1 MKRKPKIPAKRAPM
15 LEGYDGAKTKTRQG
29 SPALLGVGGVHLPI
43 NKKWRGFNLKRFD
56 AILEKD
62 ISGYDGEFSQLIAEA
77 PALYKMMTRLLD
89 DKALP
94 RSMSPLVIA
103 AIAYFILPEDII
115 PEEKYG
121 PVGYVDDIYLCAFV
135 ANEVAK
141 ESASPDIL
149 ARNWDGKVP
158 IVNLVKEILDREK
171 ELIGNKKDR
180 IMQYIG
186 YDQLGPATSDSV
198 D

>member
-1 MKRKPKIPAKRAPM
+1 
-15 LEGYDGAKTKTRQG
+15 
-29 SPALLGVGGVHLPI
+29 LPTI
-43 NKKWRGFNLKRFD
+43 KSQEVFDLKRFD

-62 ISGYDGEFSQLIAEA
+62 ISGYEGKFSRLIAQA

-89 DKALP
+89 DPDLP

-115 PEEKYG
+115 PEEKFG
-121 PVGYVDDIYLCAFV
+121 PIGYVDDIYLCAFV
-135 ANEVAK
+135 ANEVTK

-149 ARNWDGKVP
+149 ARNWDGNVP
-158 IVNLVKEILDREK
+158 IAPLIKEILDREK
-171 ELIGNKKDR
+171 ELIGDKKDH

-186 YDQLGPATSDSV
+186 YDQLGMAKSDNI

>member
-1 MKRKPKIPAKRAPM
+1 MV
-15 LEGYDGAKTKTRQG
+15 
-29 SPALLGVGGVHLPI
+29 GVF
-43 NKKWRGFNLKRFD
+43 KLKRFD

-62 ISGYDGEFSQLIAEA
+62 ISGYDGDFSQLIAEA
-77 PALYKMMTRLLD
+77 PALYRMMTKLLD

-94 RSMSPLVIA
+94 RPMSPLVIA

-121 PVGYVDDIYLCAFV
+121 PFGYVDDIYLCAFV
-135 ANEVAK
+135 ANEIAK
-141 ESASPDIL
+141 QSSSPDIL
-149 ARNWDGKVP
+149 ARNWDGKTP
-158 IVNLVKEILDREK
+158 IDKLVKEILDREK
-171 ELIGNKKDR
+171 ELIGDKKDR

-186 YDQLGPATSDSV
+186 YNQLELSPSDSI

>member
-1 MKRKPKIPAKRAPM
+1 M
-15 LEGYDGAKTKTRQG
+15 
-29 SPALLGVGGVHLPI
+29 
-43 NKKWRGFNLKRFD
+43 KRFD

-62 ISGYDGEFSQLIAEA
+62 ISGYDGEFSQIIAEA
-77 PALYKMMTRLLD
+77 PALYKLMTRLLD
-89 DKALP
+89 DPDCP

-121 PVGYVDDIYLCAFV
+121 PIGYVDDIYLCAFV
-135 ANEVAK
+135 ANEIAK

-149 ARNWDGKVP
+149 ARNWEGKAPVDR
-158 IVNLVKEILDREK
+158 LVKEILDREK
-171 ELIGNKKDR
+171 ELIGDEKER

-186 YDQLGPATSDSV
+186 YNQLGMTPSDSV

>member
-1 MKRKPKIPAKRAPM
+1 LHTIRS
-15 LEGYDGAKTKTRQG
+15 EEVFD
-29 SPALLGVGGVHLPI
+29 
-43 NKKWRGFNLKRFD
+43 LKRFD

-62 ISGYDGEFSQLIAEA
+62 ISGYDGEYSQLIHQA

-89 DKALP
+89 DRALP

-121 PVGYVDDIYLCAFV
+121 PIGYVDDIYLCAFV

-141 ESASPDIL
+141 ESDSHDIL
-149 ARNWDGKVP
+149 ARNWDGSVP
-158 IVNLVKEILDREK
+158 VATLVKEILDREK
-171 ELIGNKKDR
+171 ELIGDKKDR

-186 YDQLGPATSDSV
+186 YDQLGLSQTDSI

>member
-1 MKRKPKIPAKRAPM
+1 
-15 LEGYDGAKTKTRQG
+15 
-29 SPALLGVGGVHLPI
+29 LPTV
-43 NKKWRGFNLKRFD
+43 RSEEVFDLKRFD
-56 AILEKD
+56 AILEED
-62 ISGYDGEFSQLIAEA
+62 ISGYDGEFSQLIAQA

-89 DKALP
+89 DRALP

-158 IVNLVKEILDREK
+158 VAKLIKEILDREK
-171 ELIGNKKDR
+171 ELIGDKKDH

-186 YDQLGPATSDSV
+186 YDQLGLASSDSI

>member
-1 MKRKPKIPAKRAPM
+1 
-15 LEGYDGAKTKTRQG
+15 
-29 SPALLGVGGVHLPI
+29 
-43 NKKWRGFNLKRFD
+43 LKRFD

-62 ISGYDGEFSQLIAEA
+62 ISGYDGEFSQIIAEA
-77 PALYKMMTRLLD
+77 PALYKLMTRLLD
-89 DKALP
+89 DPDCP

-121 PVGYVDDIYLCAFV
+121 PIGYVDDIYLCAFV
-135 ANEVAK
+135 ANEIAK

-149 ARNWDGKVP
+149 ARNWEGKAPVDR
-158 IVNLVKEILDREK
+158 LVKEILDRER
-171 ELIGNKKDR
+171 ELIGDKKER

-186 YDQLGPATSDSV
+186 YNQLGMTPSDSV

>member
-1 MKRKPKIPAKRAPM
+1 M
-15 LEGYDGAKTKTRQG
+15 
-29 SPALLGVGGVHLPI
+29 
-43 NKKWRGFNLKRFD
+43 KRFD
-56 AILEKD
+56 SLLEKD
-62 ISGYDGEFSQLIAEA
+62 ISGYDGKFSQLIAQA
-77 PALYKMMTRLLD
+77 PALYRMMTRLLD
-89 DKALP
+89 DRALP

-135 ANEVAK
+135 ANEVTK
-141 ESASPDIL
+141 ESGVPDIL

-158 IVNLVKEILDREK
+158 VNALIREILDREK
-171 ELIGNKKDR
+171 ELIGDKKER

-186 YDQLGPATSDSV
+186 YDQLGMAPSDSI
-198 D
+198 DQNSG

>member
-1 MKRKPKIPAKRAPM
+1 M
-15 LEGYDGAKTKTRQG
+15 
-29 SPALLGVGGVHLPI
+29 
-43 NKKWRGFNLKRFD
+43 KRFD

-62 ISGYDGEFSQLIAEA
+62 ISGYEGKFSRLIAQA

-89 DKALP
+89 DRDLP
-94 RSMSPLVIA
+94 RSMSPQVIA

-115 PEEKYG
+115 PEEKFG
-121 PVGYVDDIYLCAFV
+121 PIGYVDDIYLCAFV

-141 ESASPDIL
+141 ESASHDIL
-149 ARNWDGKVP
+149 ARNWDGNVP
-158 IVNLVKEILDREK
+158 IATLIIEILDREK
-171 ELIGNKKDR
+171 ELIGDQKDH

-186 YDQLGPATSDSV
+186 YDQLGMSKSDSI

>member
-1 MKRKPKIPAKRAPM
+1 
-15 LEGYDGAKTKTRQG
+15 
-29 SPALLGVGGVHLPI
+29 
-43 NKKWRGFNLKRFD
+43 LKRFD

-62 ISGYDGEFSQLIAEA
+62 ISGYEGKFSRLIAQA

-89 DKALP
+89 DPDLP

-115 PEEKYG
+115 PEEKFG
-121 PVGYVDDIYLCAFV
+121 PIGYVDDIYLCAFV
-135 ANEVAK
+135 ANEVTK

-149 ARNWDGKVP
+149 ARNWDGNVP
-158 IVNLVKEILDREK
+158 IAPLIKEILDREK
-171 ELIGNKKDR
+171 ELIGDKKDH

-186 YDQLGPATSDSV
+186 YDQLGMAKSDSI

>member
-1 MKRKPKIPAKRAPM
+1 
-15 LEGYDGAKTKTRQG
+15 
-29 SPALLGVGGVHLPI
+29 LPTI
-43 NKKWRGFNLKRFD
+43 RSEEVFDLKRFD
-56 AILEKD
+56 AILEED
-62 ISGYDGEFSQLIAEA
+62 ISGYDGQFSQLIAQA

-89 DKALP
+89 DRALP

-135 ANEVAK
+135 ANEVAR
-141 ESASPDIL
+141 ESSSTEIL
-149 ARNWDGKVP
+149 ARNWEGKVP
-158 IVNLVKEILDREK
+158 VAALVKEILDREK
-171 ELIGNKKDR
+171 ELIGDKKDR

-186 YDQLGPATSDSV
+186 YDQLGMTSSDNI

>member
-1 MKRKPKIPAKRAPM
+1 
-15 LEGYDGAKTKTRQG
+15 
-29 SPALLGVGGVHLPI
+29 
-43 NKKWRGFNLKRFD
+43 LKRFD

-62 ISGYDGEFSQLIAEA
+62 ISGYDGKFSRLIAEA
-77 PALYKMMTRLLD
+77 PALYKLMTRLLD
-89 DKALP
+89 DPDCP

-115 PEEKYG
+115 PEEKFG
-121 PVGYVDDIYLCAFV
+121 PFGYVDDIYLCAFV

-149 ARNWDGKVP
+149 ARNWEGKAP
-158 IVNLVKEILDREK
+158 IDELVKEILDREK
-171 ELIGNKKDR
+171 ELIGDERER

-186 YDQLGPATSDSV
+186 YNQLGMTPSDSV

>member
-1 MKRKPKIPAKRAPM
+1 M
-15 LEGYDGAKTKTRQG
+15 
-29 SPALLGVGGVHLPI
+29 
-43 NKKWRGFNLKRFD
+43 KRFD

-62 ISGYDGEFSQLIAEA
+62 ISGYDGEFSQLIHQA

-89 DKALP
+89 DRDLP

-121 PVGYVDDIYLCAFV
+121 PIGYVDDIYLCAFV

-149 ARNWDGKVP
+149 ARNWEGKMPVAT
-158 IVNLVKEILDREK
+158 LVKEILDREK
-171 ELIGNKKDR
+171 ELIGDKKDS

-186 YDQLGPATSDSV
+186 YDQLGLSQTDSI

>member
-1 MKRKPKIPAKRAPM
+1 
-15 LEGYDGAKTKTRQG
+15 
-29 SPALLGVGGVHLPI
+29 
-43 NKKWRGFNLKRFD
+43 LKRFD

-62 ISGYDGEFSQLIAEA
+62 ISGYEGKFSRLIAQA

-89 DKALP
+89 DRDLP
-94 RSMSPLVIA
+94 RSMSPQVIA

-115 PEEKYG
+115 PEEKFG
-121 PVGYVDDIYLCAFV
+121 PIGYVDDIYLCAFV

-141 ESASPDIL
+141 ESASHDIL
-149 ARNWDGKVP
+149 ARNWDGNVP
-158 IVNLVKEILDREK
+158 IATLIIEILDREK
-171 ELIGNKKDR
+171 ELIGDQKDH

-186 YDQLGPATSDSV
+186 YDQLGISKSDSI